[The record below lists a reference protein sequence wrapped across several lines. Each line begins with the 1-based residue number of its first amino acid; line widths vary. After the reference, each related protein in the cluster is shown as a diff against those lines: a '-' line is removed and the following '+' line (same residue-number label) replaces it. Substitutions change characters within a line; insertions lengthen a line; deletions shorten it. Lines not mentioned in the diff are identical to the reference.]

1 METLMPETAYRTARD
16 LYAEHGVDTETALAT
31 LARVPISMHCWQGD
45 DVTGFERS
53 AVLGG
58 GLAATGS
65 FPGKAR
71 TADELRADIE
81 HAIACIPGPL
91 RLNLHMLYAE
101 TARPID
107 RDALQPEHFAN
118 WIAWAQAHALALDF
132 NPSYFAHPLAAS
144 GFTLA
149 HPDRAV
155 REFWIRHGIAARR
168 IAAAMGQAL
177 GTPCMTNHWMP
188 DGYKDTP
195 ANRLAPRQRMLESL
209 DAVFAEPIPP
219 QFNIDAVESKL
230 FGIGVESY
238 TVGSHEFF
246 MGYAAT
252 RNKYL
257 CLDVGHFHP
266 TETIADKLSAAL
278 LFVPGVLL
286 HLSRGVRW
294 DSDHV
299 ATLTDD
305 MLAIFQEVVRG
316 GFLPRVAVSMD
327 YFDASINRLAAWIIG
342 IRNARKALL
351 AALLEPYGPMR
362 QAEEASDF
370 TTRLVMQEENKLL
383 PLGAVWNEFCR
394 RQNVPE
400 DGRWLPQIKAYEA
413 AVLVKRT

>member
-1 METLMPETAYRTARD
+1 MPATHYRAAQEI
-16 LYAEHGVDTETALAT
+16 YAAHGVDTETALAT
-31 LARVPISMHCWQGD
+31 LATVPLSMHCWQGD
-45 DVTGFERS
+45 DVGGFEH
-53 AVLGG
+53 AGELGG
-58 GLAATGS
+58 GLAATGNH
-65 FPGKAR
+65 PGKAR

-81 HAIACIPGPL
+81 RAAACIPGPL
-91 RLNLHMLYAE
+91 RLNLHALYAE
-101 TARPID
+101 PATRVD
-107 RDALQPEHFAN
+107 RDALQPEHFAT
-118 WIAWAQAHALALDF
+118 WIDWAGAHALALDF

-155 REFWIRHGIAARR
+155 RDFWIRHGIASRK
-168 IAAAMGQAL
+168 IAAAMGRAQK
-177 GTPCMTNHWMP
+177 TPCMTNHWMP

-195 ANRLAPRQRMLESL
+195 ADRLGPRQRMLESL
-209 DAVFAEPIPP
+209 DAVFAEPIPA
-219 QFNIDAVESKL
+219 QENVDALESKL

-252 RNKYL
+252 RRKVV
-257 CLDVGHFHP
+257 CFDAGHFHP

-299 ATLTDD
+299 ATFTDD
-305 MLAIFQEVVRG
+305 MQAVFQEIVRG
-316 GFLPRVAVSMD
+316 GFLQRVAVSMD
-327 YFDASINRLAAWIIG
+327 YFDASINRLAAWIVG
-342 IRNARKALL
+342 LRNARKALL
-351 AALLEPYGPMR
+351 AALLEPYEPMR
-362 QAEEASDF
+362 RAEAEGDY
-370 TTRLVMQEENKLL
+370 TTRLVLQEENKLL

-400 DGRWLPQIKAYEA
+400 DGRWLPVIKAYESD
-413 AVLVKRT
+413 VLLQRK

>member
-1 METLMPETAYRTARD
+1 MSETAYRIAQD
-16 LYAEHGVDTETALAT
+16 LYAEHGVNTETALAA
-31 LARVPISMHCWQGD
+31 LADVPISMHCWQGD

-53 AVLGG
+53 AALGG
-58 GLAATGS
+58 GIAATGN

-71 TADELRADIE
+71 TADELRADLE

-91 RLNLHMLYAE
+91 RLNLHALYAE
-101 TARPID
+101 TPRPVE
-107 RDALQPEHFAN
+107 RDALQPEHFSN
-118 WIAWAQAHALALDF
+118 WIAWARTHGLALDF

-149 HPDRAV
+149 HSDRGIRA
-155 REFWIRHGIAARR
+155 FWIRHGIASRR

-177 GTPCMTNHWMP
+177 NTPCITNHWMP

-195 ANRLAPRQRMLESL
+195 ADRLAPRQRMLESL
-209 DAVFAEPIPP
+209 DAVFAEPIPAHL
-219 QFNIDAVESKL
+219 NIDAVESKL
-230 FGIGVESY
+230 FGIGCESY

-246 MGYAAT
+246 MGYATT
-252 RNKYL
+252 RNKYI

-266 TETIADKLSAAL
+266 TETLADKISAVL

-305 MLAIFQEVVRG
+305 MRAIFQEIVRG
-316 GFLPRVAVSMD
+316 GFLSRVAVSMD
-327 YFDASINRLAAWIIG
+327 YFDASINRLAAWIVG

-351 AALLEPYGPMR
+351 AALLEPVAPMR
-362 QAEEASDF
+362 QAEEVSDF
-370 TTRLVMQEENKLL
+370 TTRLVLQEEQKLF

-400 DGRWLPQIKAYEA
+400 DGRWLPQIKSYETD
-413 AVLVKRT
+413 VLVKRN